1 MVMSPLSLSKE
12 HQVNKCLAIIGASGH
27 GKVVAEIAEIL
38 GYEVSFFD
46 DAFPEKMTVEH
57 WPVRG
62 SLLDFLS
69 DPDLYCGAVVAIGN
83 AKIRETM
90 ISQLHGSDVFTPI
103 IQHPSAIVSSYA
115 SIGDGSVIMPG
126 AVINAFAAIGV
137 GCIVNSNVVIEH
149 DCKLECFVHVCPN
162 AAVAGGTTIGK
173 RAWVGIGS
181 NVRQMITIGADVLI
195 GAGSVVVN
203 DISQG
208 TTVVGAPAK
217 AIKDK
222 NA

>member
-1 MVMSPLSLSKE
+1 VSK
-12 HQVNKCLAIIGASGH
+12 HLAIIGASGH
-27 GKVVAEIAEIL
+27 GKVIAEIAELL
-38 GYEVSFFD
+38 GYEVSFYD
-46 DAFPEKMTVEH
+46 DSFPEKITVEH

-62 SLLDFLS
+62 TLLDFLS
-69 DPDLYCGAVVAIGN
+69 EHDLYCGAVVGIGN
-83 AKIRETM
+83 AKIREFM
-90 ISQLHGSDVFTPI
+90 ISQLYESNVITPI

-126 AVINAFAAIGV
+126 AVINAFASIGI
-137 GCIVNSNVVIEH
+137 GCIVNSNSVIEH
-149 DCKLECFVHVCPN
+149 DCKLENFVHVCPN

-173 RAWVGIGS
+173 RTWVGIGA

-195 GAGSVVVN
+195 GAGSAVVN

-208 TTVVGAPAK
+208 TTVVGVPAK

>member
-1 MVMSPLSLSKE
+1 M
-12 HQVNKCLAIIGASGH
+12 NKRLAIIGASGH
-27 GKVVAEIAEIL
+27 GKVVAEIAEVI

-46 DAFPEKMTVEH
+46 DAFPDKMTVEH

-62 SLLDFLS
+62 TFLDFLADS
-69 DPDLYCGAVVAIGN
+69 DLYCGAVVGIGN
-83 AKIRETM
+83 AKVREFM
-90 ISQLHGSDVFTPI
+90 LSKLHESDILTPI
-103 IQHPSAIVSSYA
+103 IQHPSAIVSTYA

-126 AVINAFAAIGV
+126 AVINAFTSIGI
-137 GCIVNSNVVIEH
+137 GCIVNSNAVIEH

-173 RAWVGIGS
+173 RTWLGIGA

-195 GAGSVVVN
+195 GAGSAVVN
-203 DISQG
+203 DISKG
-208 TTVVGAPAK
+208 VTVVGVPAK